1 MSRDWEQEGLQDRI
15 FRALSKAFPE
25 PEASCWVNCTANPN
39 LFEVGITLCPT
50 CALPDDLKPS
60 HNGSRRCESGSIAS
74 GGTKAHC
81 SCDLCF

>member
-1 MSRDWEQEGLQDRI
+1 MSRDWEQEGEEFDKYIHGGLDPVG
-15 FRALSKAFPE
+15 PE
-25 PEASCWVNCTANPN
+25 EHP
-39 LFEVGITLCPT
+39 CPT